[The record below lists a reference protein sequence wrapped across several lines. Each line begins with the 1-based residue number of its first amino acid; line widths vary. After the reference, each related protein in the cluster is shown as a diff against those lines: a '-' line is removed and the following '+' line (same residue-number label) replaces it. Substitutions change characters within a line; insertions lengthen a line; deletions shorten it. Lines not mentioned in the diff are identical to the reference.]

1 MSEYDF
7 IELNGR
13 LLESKYGVY
22 VVQIRHKSDGEF
34 NYVGQTGDA
43 KYISARSSFYRLAA
57 HLSYGKST
65 QNQVYVALQKET
77 KITDRYDFEQWLQ
90 AATIKMF
97 FFKVDDFQNLSD
109 TPENKNIHT
118 KKRRETLA
126 LETALL
132 EIGRSRGKVLLN
144 SDGLTYKDFNHK
156 LEAAKQI
163 WATLEKQ

>member
-1 MSEYDF
+1 VNNYRVSLACPS
-7 IELNGR
+7 IPLIA
-13 LLESKYGVY
+13 SAVIIIKA
-22 VVQIRHKSDGEF
+22 QI
-34 NYVGQTGDA
+34 
-43 KYISARSSFYRLAA
+43 
-57 HLSYGKST
+57 
-65 QNQVYVALQKET
+65 
-77 KITDRYDFEQWLQ
+77 
-90 AATIKMF
+90 IKMF

-156 LEAAKQI
+156 LVAANQI
-163 WATLEKQ
+163 WATLDKQ